1 MHFYL
6 LVQRFSHLSLA
17 SEGRPP
23 GLGFKQCSFTPT
35 RLALATHEIDDFAL
49 RCFCPQHA
57 TLPSP
62 FRDSSLFGKDKL
74 GTHEIFQQSQY
85 HAVHS
90 FSAADAAHFGCSHL
104 AYLPCAEYRAT
115 PAWLGP
121 VDDFLALLGGA

>member
-62 FRDSSLFGKDKL
+62 FQDSSLFGKDKL
-74 GTHEIFQQSQY
+74 GTHEMFQQSQY
-85 HAVHS
+85 HSGHS
-90 FSAADAAHFGCSHL
+90 FSAADAAHSGSPHP
-104 AYLPCAEYRAT
+104 AYRMTADRPTTCAPLPC
-115 PAWLGP
+115 
-121 VDDFLALLGGA
+121 